1 MDRPPILIS
10 RDTADAVLAFLLGIV
25 SGVVICTFI

>member
-1 MDRPPILIS
+1 MSRPPLLIS